1 MRTSTTRGLQRSA
14 AVLCVIGLLAACSSE
29 DDGDTQTSEPE
40 TTAEEGASDGV
51 LAGVCP
57 ETVVIQA
64 DWEPESEHG
73 GIYQLLG
80 DTYDI
85 DTDAKS
91 VSGPLMAGDE
101 ATGVDVEIR
110 IGGASV
116 GYQTAQSLLYQD
128 TDILLGYGRVTE
140 YMVTQDTTPVVSVL
154 ATLEK
159 SPYSIYWD
167 TETYPDATTIEDL
180 KADGVRIL
188 MGSEPTVW
196 EEYLLG
202 EGIVDASQ
210 VDKSEAPK
218 PATFI
223 AAAGEVAEAGFI
235 SAEPYL
241 YEVEVPEWQKP
252 VTAQLIHDT
261 GYPEYFQSLVVRS
274 DDVAAQA
281 ECLTALVPIL
291 QQAEVDYV
299 TDPARTNGLIAEL
312 VETYDTGWVYT
323 VDLADWSIATQ
334 LEYELVSNGDDATL
348 GNYDMDRVQTLIDII
363 TEYTDYDVSGFA
375 PEDLVTNEFIDTSIG
390 LP

>member
-91 VSGPLMAGDE
+91 VTGPLMAGDE

-128 TDILLGYGRVTE
+128 TDILLGYGRVSE
-140 YMVTQDTTPVVSVL
+140 YMVTQDTTPVGSVL
-154 ATLEK
+154 ANLENFFFN
-159 SPYSIYWD
+159 D
-167 TETYPDATTIEDL
+167 TATTEIYPDATTIEDL

-223 AAAGEVAEAGFI
+223 AAGGEVAEAGFI